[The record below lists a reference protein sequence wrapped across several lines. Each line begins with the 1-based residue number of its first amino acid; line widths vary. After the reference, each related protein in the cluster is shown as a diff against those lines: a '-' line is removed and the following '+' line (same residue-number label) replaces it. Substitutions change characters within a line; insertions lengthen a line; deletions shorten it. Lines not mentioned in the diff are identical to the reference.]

1 MPFLPPNQ
9 QRQSTEGK
17 ALTVY
22 KDRIFH
28 KITIATSQRN
38 KAKCFNYFVSQAFQ
52 FSISDVVT
60 VKILQQ
66 LTEGS
71 IIYLNMTV
79 IH

>member
-38 KAKCFNYFVSQAFQ
+38 KAFQ